1 MLLAASGGPHRSG
14 CVCVVRLCCLGLLV
28 GGPGTGPVVADDNTG
43 EVDVVGLMT
52 VCISERHCLPQR
64 LTGLVFL

>member
-1 MLLAASGGPHRSG
+1 MLLAASGGLHRPG

-28 GGPGTGPVVADDNTG
+28 GGPGAGPAVADDNTG

-52 VCISERHCLPQR
+52 VCISERRCLPQH
-64 LTGLVFL
+64 LTASFF